1 MIYETMRSRRS
12 VRRFKPDRPDRA
24 TILKLIEAAITAP
37 SAGNRQPWRFLILT
51 NRESIERLAGSVR
64 EAVDRVAHHIEP
76 AWQASFRTYG
86 DYFTRFEEAPAVIVP
101 LSRSLTLLSNMVD
114 QKLPGG
120 DRERIL
126 ALEARSG
133 LIGTSLAIQ
142 NLLLMAHSLG
152 LGASCMTGPLIA
164 VDCIRRILDVPDS
177 WQVVAMIPVGFPAE
191 EPSPTERRP
200 VDKVARWIE

>member
-1 MIYETMRSRRS
+1 
-12 VRRFKPDRPDRA
+12 
-24 TILKLIEAAITAP
+24 
-37 SAGNRQPWRFLILT
+37 
-51 NRESIERLAGSVR
+51 
-64 EAVDRVAHHIEP
+64 VAHHIEP